1 MADANK
7 PVRLSKAAREFNLGI
22 GTIVDFLDTKGIN
35 VDANPNTKLTPD
47 VYAIV
52 RGNFQGDKEDKEAA
66 QRSSVTVA
74 ERENITLASARKRPA
89 MKVEVEEQE
98 IDLSIFKKSDAQP
111 DVARSKSAEDE
122 LAVAAEKQKAK
133 AAALKAAEESAAEE
147 MANNAKLAQASA
159 EAAAKAAAQAAE
171 AAAQAAEAEAQ
182 AAEVQA
188 AEAKVVAATKDKEA
202 KVKGAV
208 KTPEIKGLKVL
219 GKLDFEAQA
228 KEASE
233 KKAAAVVA
241 RAKAN
246 AEKDKIVVTSHQFL
260 HHYQSYLQLY
270 FHFHQLML
278 PYLCFRFIYL

>member
-89 MKVEVEEQE
+89 MKVEAEEQE

-111 DVARSKSAEDE
+111 DVARSKSVEDE
-122 LAVAAEKQKAK
+122 LAIAAEKQKAK
-133 AAALKAAEESAAEE
+133 AASEAALKAAQESAAEE
-147 MANNAKLAQASA
+147 VANNAKLAQAEA
-159 EAAAKAAAQAAE
+159 EAAAKVAAQAAE
-171 AAAQAAEAEAQ
+171 AAAQAAEAA
-182 AAEVQA
+182 AAEAEAQA

-246 AEKDKIVVTSHQFL
+246 AE
-260 HHYQSYLQLY
+260 
-270 FHFHQLML
+270 
-278 PYLCFRFIYL
+278 